1 MLEDGSY
8 FRLRRL
14 VENHWG
20 EKCDRDEGEDD
31 REAGECLWLTEGH
44 AYHPR
49 PADGER
55 SADFG
60 SGSLDGCTHVVT
72 RGSSLK

>member
-1 MLEDGSY
+1 
-8 FRLRRL
+8 
-14 VENHWG
+14 
-20 EKCDRDEGEDD
+20 
-31 REAGECLWLTEGH
+31 LWLTEGH